1 MLSEISVLADKFIK
15 SFKIE
20 RAFKM
25 WKQLNIGIVTKYSG
39 NFYHGALVHSIN
51 KSLTKLGAKMFV
63 INTFMVYRFL
73 QNQEDDSFYSRLAL
87 NHIDGWII
95 LSEGASNRFI
105 EMLCKTGKPVIT
117 VGCKVEGVNCTSIL
131 EDSRHCAESVV
142 QHLLD
147 HGHKKIVYIG
157 CSDVHDMRER
167 FEGYVDA
174 LIKNSV
180 SYNPDLCVM
189 ADLSDVNLNPLG
201 KSAIKQLLDKKCEF
215 TAVFA
220 ANDLIA
226 LGAIETL
233 KEAGIRVPEDV
244 AVIGYDDTIYAK
256 SDNLSLTSVRQD
268 LNGIGTAA
276 AEAIIRSLKEKSPS
290 CETILVRSSIIRRKS
305 CGCKENSDCDDIY
318 TADAGF
324 KNTVIN
330 YLQKEIGKSYGTA
343 SDLLIT
349 NISEIKKVIPKI
361 ANNYSFQ
368 CIGFWYEKNELYIH
382 EVVNEKNKLVI
393 NIDRTCPIEDFP
405 PEEFMKY
412 VLEADV
418 EDIVWLIP
426 VSTASGDWCII
437 AYIGPYN
444 NANLILMYDSSV
456 VLFNLIGILLDH
468 GVANQKLQNTLETLQ
483 QTHEQLIQ
491 SEKMVSLG
499 RLVAGVAHEINTPIG
514 VSVTAASYIKEN
526 SDKFM
531 KLSESGKLTRTQL
544 EKFVNSNT
552 ETADILLLNLSKASY
567 LVNSFKQV
575 AVDQSHEE
583 RRSFNVKDY
592 VNEVLLSLT
601 PNLKKTRIAINIDCP
616 DDLEIYNYAGGFSHI
631 LTNLIL
637 NSVMHAFGEDKKG
650 CISINIH
657 KYDNIMNFIY
667 SDDGNGI
674 EKDNINKIFDPF
686 YTTKRGSGGTG
697 LGLNI
702 VYNIV
707 TQQYG
712 GSIRCESVPGN
723 GTTFIIKIPL

>member
-1 MLSEISVLADKFIK
+1 MS
-15 SFKIE
+15 
-20 RAFKM
+20 
-25 WKQLNIGIVTKYSG
+25 KQLNIGVVTKYSG
-39 NFYHGALVHSIN
+39 NFYHGALVHAIN
-51 KSLTKLGAKMFV
+51 KSLIKLGAKMFV

-73 QNQEDDSFYSRLAL
+73 QNQENDSFYSKLAL
-87 NHIDGWII
+87 NHIDGWLI
-95 LSEGASNRFI
+95 LSEGASIRFA

-117 VGCKVEGVNCTSIL
+117 VGCKFEGVNCTSIL

-157 CSDVHDMRER
+157 CNDVHDMRER
-167 FEGYVDA
+167 FEGYKTA
-174 LIKNSV
+174 LCKNSV
-180 SYNPDLCVM
+180 PYDPDLCVM

-201 KSAIKQLLDKKCEF
+201 KSAIKQLLGEKRQF

-226 LGAIETL
+226 LGAIDTL

-256 SDNLSLTSVRQD
+256 SDNLSLSSVRQD

-276 AEAIIRSLKEKSPS
+276 AEAIIRSLKEKSIS
-290 CETILVRSSIIRRKS
+290 CETILVSSNIIRRNS
-305 CGCKENSDCDDIY
+305 CGCKESSNNEDEIY
-318 TADAGF
+318 TSDARF

-361 ANNYSFQ
+361 ANNYSIQ
-368 CIGFWYEKNELYIH
+368 CIGFWNEKKELYVDEIID
-382 EVVNEKNKLVI
+382 EKNKSVL
-393 NIDRTCPIEDFP
+393 NLDRPCPIENFP

-412 VLEADV
+412 VLDADI

-426 VSTASGDWCII
+426 VSTTSRDWCII

-444 NANLILMYDSSV
+444 KANLILMYDSSV

-468 GVANQKLQNTLETLQ
+468 DVANQKLKNTLETLQ
-483 QTHEQLIQ
+483 QTQEQLIQ

-499 RLVAGVAHEINTPIG
+499 SLVAGVAHEINTPIG
-514 VSVTAASYIKEN
+514 VSVTAASYIKD
-526 SDKFM
+526 SSYKFM
-531 KLSESGKLTRTQL
+531 KLTESGKLTRSQL
-544 EKFVNSNT
+544 EKFVATNT

-575 AVDQSHEE
+575 AVDQSCEE
-583 RRSFNVKDY
+583 KRSFNVKDY

-601 PNLKKTRIAINIDCP
+601 PNLKKTKIAIDIDCP
-616 DDLEIYNYAGGFSHI
+616 DDLEIYNYPGGLSQI
-631 LTNLIL
+631 LTNLVV
-637 NSVMHAFGEDKKG
+637 NSVMHAFDEDKKG
-650 CISINIH
+650 IISIRIYKFENV
-657 KYDNIMNFIY
+657 MNFIY
-667 SDDGNGI
+667 SDNGHGI
-674 EKDNINKIFDPF
+674 EKDNISKIFDPF

-712 GSIRCESVPGN
+712 GSIRCESVSGI
-723 GTTFIIKIPL
+723 GTTFTIKIPL